1 MKRLS
6 SLRQQLLLWLL
17 LPLGLLLLINAFFS
31 HRTADLTA
39 NRAFD
44 SLLIASADTIADQVM
59 LRDGMLTVDVPYV
72 ALQLLETDLQERVY
86 YRVVAPNGKT
96 LTGYGD
102 LPMPPKIPRGV
113 GAEAQIHYSARYRGE
128 AVFLVATYKQVYGFE
143 TTDPVIIVLAETG
156 ESRHALSKE
165 ILVADLERQALLI
178 LASALL
184 VWFGLGWGLSP
195 LMTLRNS
202 LLKRSPGDLSP
213 IDPSPVQT
221 EIQPLIAAL
230 NQHTARIEQLIQ
242 DRQRF
247 IADASHQLRTP
258 LSELR
263 TQVEYTL
270 RQKQSDLS
278 HDTLTVVRDWI
289 DGQTRLIGQMLLLAR
304 SEPAAMQIQFSG
316 EADLVELAR
325 EAALACIPAA
335 RRKIIDLSFDGP
347 EHAIL
352 INGNALLL
360 HELVANLL
368 DNAIRYTPAQGSI
381 TVRVMRRGESSILE
395 VQDNGP
401 GIAPFEQERVFER
414 FYRGPQVDTQ
424 GSGLGLSIVRD
435 ICLSH
440 GALIEMHSPAAD
452 GHGLCVRVS
461 FKAGPVP
468 APDRIA

>member
-1 MKRLS
+1 M
-6 SLRQQLLLWLL
+6 LLWLL

-31 HRTADLTA
+31 HRTAYLTA

-59 LRDGMLTVDVPYV
+59 LRDGELTVDVPYV

-102 LPMPPKIPRGV
+102 LPMPPKMPRGV
-113 GAEAQIHYSARYRGE
+113 GVEAQVHYSARYRSE
-128 AVFLVATYKQVYGFE
+128 AIDLVAIYKQVYGFE
-143 TTDPVIIVLAETG
+143 TTDPVIIVVAETG
-156 ESRHALSKE
+156 ESRRALASE
-165 ILVADLERQALLI
+165 ILVADLQRQAWLI
-178 LASALL
+178 MASALL
-184 VWFGLGWGLSP
+184 VWFGLGWGLRP

-202 LLKRSPGDLSP
+202 LLKRSPQDLSP
-213 IDPSPVQT
+213 IDPSAVQT
-221 EIQPLIAAL
+221 EIRPLIAAL
-230 NQHTARIEQLIQ
+230 NQHTARIEQLIHE
-242 DRQRF
+242 RQRF

-258 LSELR
+258 LAELR

-270 RQKQSDLS
+270 RQNQPTLS
-278 HDTLTVVRDWI
+278 HNTLAVVQDWI
-289 DGQTRLIGQMLLLAR
+289 DGQTRLIGQMLMLAR
-304 SEPAAMQIQFSG
+304 SEPAAMQMQISG
-316 EADLVELAR
+316 EADLVDLAR
-325 EAALACIPAA
+325 EAALASIPAA
-335 RRKIIDLSFDGP
+335 RRKTIDLSFDGL

-381 TVRVMRRGESSILE
+381 TVRVMRSGESGILE

-401 GIAPFEQERVFER
+401 GIAPAEQEKVFER
-414 FYRGPQVDTQ
+414 FYRIPQRDTQ

-440 GALIEMHSPAAD
+440 SAVIALHSPAAD

-461 FKAGPVP
+461 FKAGP
-468 APDRIA
+468 APDRIV